1 MIYITPEKLTIL
13 KNHGL
18 DFYVPNR
25 PIASDFT
32 FEPPCSIK
40 FTTIEQACSMG
51 AFSYIVSGFLC
62 GVSIGRYCS
71 IGESV
76 QIGRQ
81 NHPLTWLSTSPFLY
95 MGNKNI
101 LEVDARFDPC
111 LMHNPA
117 NLSAPA
123 TSLKTTKIKNDV
135 WIGHGAI
142 INAGVTINNGA
153 VVGAGSVVTRD
164 VPAYA
169 IVGGNPA
176 RIIRYRFPEQTIAA
190 LERVQWWRFSPR
202 QITGHPN
209 RLPVNDIEQL
219 ITRLETLKDN
229 LKIYTPAKYQ
239 LKNLLTS

>member
-1 MIYITPEKLTIL
+1 MIYITPDKLTLL

-25 PIASDFT
+25 PIAGDFS
-32 FEPPCSIK
+32 FEPPCSVK

-62 GVSIGRYCS
+62 GVSIERYCS

-81 NHPLTWLSTSPFLY
+81 NHPLNWLSTSPFLY
-95 MGNKNI
+95 LRNKDI
-101 LEVDARFDPC
+101 VDIDTRFDPC
-111 LMHNPA
+111 LMHNPTKF
-117 NLSAPA
+117 SPPA
-123 TSLKTTKIKNDV
+123 TALRTTIIKNDV
-135 WIGHGAI
+135 WIGQGAI

-153 VVGAGSVVTRD
+153 VVAAGSVVTRD

-176 RIIRYRFPEQTIAA
+176 QIIRYRFPEQTIAT
-190 LERVQWWRFSPR
+190 LERLKWWRFTPR
-202 QITGHPN
+202 QIAGSPN

-219 ITRLETLKDN
+219 INRLETLKDT
-229 LKIYTPAKYQ
+229 LKAYKPAKHQ
-239 LKNLLTS
+239 LRNLLTP